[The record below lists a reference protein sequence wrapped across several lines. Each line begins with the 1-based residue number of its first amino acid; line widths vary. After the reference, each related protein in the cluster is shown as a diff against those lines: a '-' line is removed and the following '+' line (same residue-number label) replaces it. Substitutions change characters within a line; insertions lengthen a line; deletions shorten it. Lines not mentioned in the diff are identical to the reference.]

1 MDTNNMADPGADAI
15 AAPGV
20 PTNFPTDDN
29 NDDIATDHANTDDHA
44 TSTAD
49 GASDEEDREP

>member
-1 MDTNNMADPGADAI
+1 MADPGADAI